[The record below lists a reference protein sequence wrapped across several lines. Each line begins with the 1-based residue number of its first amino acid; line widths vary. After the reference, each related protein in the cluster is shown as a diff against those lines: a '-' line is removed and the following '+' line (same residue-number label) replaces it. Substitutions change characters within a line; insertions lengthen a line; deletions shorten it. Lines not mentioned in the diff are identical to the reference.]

1 MSKLI
6 LSKLKSVK
14 EFKAGGQTVLV
25 RVDYNVEIVD
35 GKVLD
40 ATRLIDSLPT
50 LQYLL
55 NLNSKILIFAH
66 LGRPQGERRA
76 ELSLRPVA
84 EKLAEILGRKLVEIV
99 GENAKFPS
107 YPIPHLYF
115 WDADL
120 RSLNPAVLAQGMRGG
135 DLLLFENIRFF
146 HEEENLNENFAEKLA
161 SLGDVYVNEAFSV
174 DHHTATSVTLLP
186 KKLPSFAGLRL
197 MDELKTLDYVS
208 TASRKPLVLVI
219 GGAKIA
225 EKEKM
230 LQTLLPRADQ
240 LLLGGAMANLFLR
253 ALNYEVGDSLVE
265 KEGLHLARELLRNF
279 KEKII
284 LPQDGVVGKEGD
296 SFGAVKDIGRIRRD
310 EKILDIGPQ
319 TILRYTQIIK
329 SANTIIWNGPL
340 GLFENKTFANGT
352 LSLAR
357 IIASRGR
364 GRAFVLVGGGETLQA
379 LDQTKMGDQV
389 DFVSTGGGAMLAYLG
404 GEDLPG
410 LQALT

>member
-197 MDELKTLDYVS
+197 MDELK
-208 TASRKPLVLVI
+208 
-219 GGAKIA
+219 
-225 EKEKM
+225 
-230 LQTLLPRADQ
+230 
-240 LLLGGAMANLFLR
+240 
-253 ALNYEVGDSLVE
+253 
-265 KEGLHLARELLRNF
+265 
-279 KEKII
+279 
-284 LPQDGVVGKEGD
+284 
-296 SFGAVKDIGRIRRD
+296 
-310 EKILDIGPQ
+310 
-319 TILRYTQIIK
+319 
-329 SANTIIWNGPL
+329 
-340 GLFENKTFANGT
+340 
-352 LSLAR
+352 
-357 IIASRGR
+357 
-364 GRAFVLVGGGETLQA
+364 
-379 LDQTKMGDQV
+379 
-389 DFVSTGGGAMLAYLG
+389 
-404 GEDLPG
+404 
-410 LQALT
+410 